1 MTIQINTRTFVGIS
15 NLLLQRQSDGVIF
28 SWPQPETFV
37 LSTGITE
44 VIQNGRDSLGRK
56 VRTNTYVSE
65 EMPELTVQYQYMH
78 PELISFQVGKQ
89 MVTGTFD
96 TFIPRSLVVRQAE
109 YPAAAAGFLFNGVDV
124 ADVDAVGALNGASA
138 SYTDE
143 NGISATLTRQTF
155 ASFDPSTEDS
165 YAVGD
170 DGALKFS
177 ENLVAAGTLV
187 TMLIPAPIEGARI
200 SETLVG
206 PMRLYAIMVDTNGDT
221 SIFEAP
227 NVSAN
232 LSGRSVDVGGGA
244 MELALY
250 LNFSPGD
257 CSSWSILSI
266 ADGKVICGT

>member
-37 LSTGITE
+37 LNTGITE
-44 VIQNGRDSLGRK
+44 VIQNGRDALGRK
-56 VRTNTYVSE
+56 VRSNTYVSE
-65 EMPELTVQYQYMH
+65 EMPELTIQYQYMH

-89 MVTGTFD
+89 MVLGTFD

-109 YPAAAAGFLFNGVDV
+109 YPAAATGFLFNGVL
-124 ADVDAVGALNGASA
+124 ATEAEAVGALVGAAA
-138 SYTDE
+138 SYTDD
-143 NGISATLTRQTF
+143 NGISVALTRQPFATF
-155 ASFDPSTEDS
+155 NAATDDSF
-165 YAVGD
+165 AVGD

-177 ENLVAAGTLV
+177 TNLVTDSVLV
-187 TMLIPAPIEGARI
+187 TMLIPASVAGARI

-232 LSGRSVDVGGGA
+232 LSGRSVDVGGGS

-250 LNFSPGD
+250 INYLPGS
-257 CSSWSILSI
+257 CSAWSILSV
-266 ADGKVICGT
+266 ADAKAICG

>member
-37 LSTGITE
+37 LNTGITE
-44 VIQNGRDSLGRK
+44 VIQNGRDALGRK
-56 VRTNTYVSE
+56 VRSNTYVSE
-65 EMPELTVQYQYMH
+65 EMPELTIQYQYMH

-89 MVTGTFD
+89 LVLGTYD

-109 YPAAAAGFLFNGVDV
+109 YPAAATGFLFNGVL
-124 ADVDAVGALNGASA
+124 ATETEAAGALVGASA

-143 NGISATLTRQTF
+143 NGISTALTRQPYATF
-155 ASFDPSTEDS
+155 AGATPLSF
-165 YAVGD
+165 AVGD

-177 ENLVAAGTLV
+177 DDLVTDSALV
-187 TMLIPAPIEGARI
+187 TMLIPAPVTGARI

-206 PMRLYAIMVDTNGDT
+206 PMRLFATMVDTNSKV

-232 LSGRSVDVGGGA
+232 LSGRSVDVGGGSL
-244 MELALY
+244 ELAMY
-250 LNFSPGD
+250 LNFQAGS
-257 CSSWSILSI
+257 CSSWSLLSL
-266 ADGKVICGT
+266 DSSVTC

>member
-37 LSTGITE
+37 LNTGITE
-44 VIQNGRDSLGRK
+44 VIQNGRDALGRK

-65 EMPELTVQYQYMH
+65 EMPELTIQYQYMH

-89 MVTGTFD
+89 MVLGTFD

-109 YPAAAAGFLFNGVDV
+109 YAAAATGFLFDGVL
-124 ADVDAVGALNGASA
+124 ASEAEAAGALIGAAA
-138 SYTDE
+138 SYTDD
-143 NGISATLTRQTF
+143 NGISVALTRQAFSTF
-155 ASFDPSTEDS
+155 NAATDDSF
-165 YAVGD
+165 AVGD

-177 ENLVAAGTLV
+177 TNLVTASTLV
-187 TMLIPAPIEGARI
+187 TMLIPAPVTGARI

-206 PMRLYAIMVDTNGDT
+206 PMRLFATMVDTNSKV

-232 LSGRSVDVGGGA
+232 LSGRSVDVGGGS

-250 LNFSPGD
+250 LNFAAGS
-257 CSSWSILSI
+257 CSSWSLLSI
-266 ADGKVICGT
+266 DSKVAGCV